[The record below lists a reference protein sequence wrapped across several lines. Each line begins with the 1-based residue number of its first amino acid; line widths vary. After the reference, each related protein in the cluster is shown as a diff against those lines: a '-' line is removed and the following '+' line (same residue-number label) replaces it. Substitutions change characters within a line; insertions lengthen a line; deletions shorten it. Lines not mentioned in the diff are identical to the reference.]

1 MARDE
6 SAEEARMP
14 ITGHLEE
21 LRKRIMV
28 SLIAVGLGFAISL
41 TLTTP
46 VLKWLEKPLGEDVY
60 FFSPTEAFWTHMK
73 VAFFSG
79 LFLASP
85 VVLYEG
91 WRFIAPGLY
100 RRERRYALLFVLL
113 SLFFLMLGLLFCAF
127 IALPFAMQF
136 LISFGTERGI
146 KPLISIGMYID
157 FTLKFYLAF
166 GVIFQLPLAL
176 TLLARMGFLTASF
189 LARHRKY
196 AFLINAVAA
205 AILTPTSDIFNMM
218 LMLIPLTLLYEL
230 GILGAR
236 VFGAGK
242 RYAAG
247 ETERHA
253 GAA

>member
-6 SAEEARMP
+6 SVEEARMP
-14 ITGHLEE
+14 IAGHLEE
-21 LRKRIMV
+21 LRKRILV
-28 SLIAVGLGFAISL
+28 SLIAVGLGFAVSL
-41 TLTTP
+41 TLTAP
-46 VLKWLEKPLGEDVY
+46 ILKWLQRPLGEEVY

-113 SLFFLMLGLLFCAF
+113 SLFFLMLGLLFCAY

-166 GVIFQLPLAL
+166 GLIFQLPLAL
-176 TLLARMGFLTASF
+176 TLLARMGLLTAPF

-196 AFLINAVAA
+196 AFLINAVVAA
-205 AILTPTSDIFNMM
+205 TLTPTSDIFNML
-218 LMLIPLTLLYEL
+218 LMLIPLTILYEL

-242 RYAAG
+242 RYATD
-247 ETERHA
+247 EVERHA

>member
-21 LRKRIMV
+21 LRKRILV
-28 SLIAVGLGFAISL
+28 SLVAVGLGFAVSM

-46 VLKWLEKPLGEDVY
+46 ILKWLQRPLGEDVY

-166 GVIFQLPLAL
+166 GLIFQLPLAL

-218 LMLIPLTLLYEL
+218 LMLIPLTVLYEL

-236 VFGAGK
+236 FFGAGK
-242 RYAAG
+242 RYATG
-247 ETERHA
+247 EAERHA

>member
-1 MARDE
+1 MAQDE
-6 SAEEARMP
+6 STEEARMP
-14 ITGHLEE
+14 ITEHLEE
-21 LRKRIMV
+21 LRKRILV
-28 SLIAVGLGFAISL
+28 SLIAVGLGFAVSL

-46 VLKWLEKPLGEDVY
+46 ILKWLQRPLGEDLY
-60 FFSPTEAFWTHMK
+60 FFSPTEAFWTHLK

-85 VVLYEG
+85 VVLYQG
-91 WRFIAPGLY
+91 WRFVAPGLY
-100 RRERRYALLFVLL
+100 RRERRYALFFVLL
-113 SLFFLMLGLLFCAF
+113 SLFFLMLGLLFCAY

-146 KPLISIGMYID
+146 KPLISIQMYID

-166 GVIFQLPLAL
+166 GLIFQVPIAL
-176 TLLARMGFLTASF
+176 TLLARMGLLTAHF

-196 AFLINAVAA
+196 AFLINSVVA

-236 VFGAGK
+236 FFGAGK
-242 RYAAG
+242 RYATG
-247 ETERHA
+247 EVERHA